1 MGLVGRGSVGPQMP
15 GGCPGWPP
23 PPPEPDNGVMRA
35 RNGAFMGASWP
46 FGSVD
51 VRARLDGVLP
61 ESAGLD
67 ETFQYA
73 TQQRHGVVHG
83 GVIVDHARALV
94 GPDVM
99 QAENKSLTGEAL
111 ADVLRALDQR
121 LIVLVLCRRSRVSV
135 LTHAGIV
142 LGVIHQRST
151 GKNIFSN
158 VSRS

>member
-67 ETFQYA
+67 KTFQYA

-99 QAENKSLTGEAL
+99 QAENKSLTGEAFGDDL
-111 ADVLRALDQR
+111 GTRDQAQV
-121 LIVLVLCRRSRVSV
+121 VLVWGRRSGLAA
-135 LTHAGIV
+135 LTRDRIV
-142 LGVIHQRST
+142 GVINHQRST
-151 GKNIFSN
+151 G
-158 VSRS
+158 